1 MNKELIEYLKTY
13 QLWRRGADIEQPDPT
28 ELGEK
33 LDEAIRV
40 CQEAGFDV
48 EVLKYWEG
56 ISECNC
62 DSPHP
67 IGGCLKC
74 DMQNLIMSESRKKHP
89 LTTKEEAVKQVAE
102 FDKVQPINKGSSAR
116 IIHKGVENPAD
127 CRLNS
132 CPFCGVIEKPIKP
145 ILMNGDNKPTNIEGT
160 ANPPYYVQCSYCLG
174 TGPPA
179 VDGVNAVEYWNER
192 DSEEN
197 YKTMKEE
204 TWAEEHKD
212 IWEAKAWR
220 EMRDVDAIVEERD
233 ALISENAR
241 LHNIIIELHR
251 IIDLDEA
258 DKR

>member
-1 MNKELIEYLKTY
+1 
-13 QLWRRGADIEQPDPT
+13 
-28 ELGEK
+28 
-33 LDEAIRV
+33 
-40 CQEAGFDV
+40 
-48 EVLKYWEG
+48 
-56 ISECNC
+56 
-62 DSPHP
+62 
-67 IGGCLKC
+67 
-74 DMQNLIMSESRKKHP
+74 MSESRKKHP
-89 LTTKEEAVKQVAE
+89 LTTKEEAEKQVAE
-102 FDKVQPINKGSSAR
+102 FDKVQPINKGSSERIIPKGGENPDDCHLCNTKDLDKVEDLLSAMEDIAHGDLGEKLAYAKKHLSDAYKVQPINKGSSAR

-132 CPFCGVIEKPIKP
+132 CPFCGVIKNKSSTPVKP
-145 ILMNGDNKPTNIEGT
+145 ILMDGYNKPTNIEGT
-160 ANPPYYVQCSYCLG
+160 GNPPYYVQCSYCLG

-179 VDGVNAVEYWNER
+179 VDGVDAVEYWNER

-251 IIDLDEA
+251 IIETEG
-258 DKR
+258 